1 MGLPVTPDDQKP
13 AAYYNDIQDG
23 QNTTATRK
31 AVPGGALSI
40 EIGMFPTSANPTTAK
55 FVFVVFNA
63 LSDAEEDV
71 MLATNSTRFLI
82 PTGEFQRFTFPPD
95 DPCRRYAFRTDAATE
110 TNGSRI
116 IQRIGSLL

>member
-13 AAYYNDIQDG
+13 AAYYNDLTDG
-23 QNTTATRK
+23 QNTTITRK
-31 AVPGGALSI
+31 AVPGGAISI
-40 EIGMFPTSANPTTAK
+40 EIGMFPTTGVATTAK

-71 MLATNSTRFLI
+71 MIATNSTRFLI
-82 PTGEFQRFTFPPD
+82 PTGEFQKFTFPAT
-95 DPCRRYAFRTDAATE
+95 DPCTRYAFRTDAATE
-110 TNGSRI
+110 TAGSRI